1 VQHITTEGIEKGENA
16 MEILT
21 ESGCNTDGCV
31 DGCFPACVLPVQSSF
46 AFGATGGIVV
56 VMVVGADTVQA

>member
-1 VQHITTEGIEKGENA
+1 

-21 ESGCNTDGCV
+21 ESAICNTDGCV
-31 DGCFPACVLPVQSSF
+31 DGCFPSCVLPVQSSF

-56 VMVVGADTVQA
+56 VMVVGADTVQS